1 MEMIESKV
9 LLKIWVYSNETV
21 RGITL
26 YERIVLKAK
35 ELGLV
40 SANVVRGIAGYIGD
54 NKIHKP
60 KLFSITESQPVII
73 EVVDTEHNI
82 NKLLPFL
89 DESIK
94 EGLVALM
101 PISVAGDIKKGGKE
115 NG

>member
-1 MEMIESKV
+1 MKILKDNV
-9 LLKIWVYSNETV
+9 LLKILVYSNETIK
-21 RGITL
+21 GISL
-26 YERIVLKAK
+26 YDRIVLKAK
-35 ELGLV
+35 ELGL
-40 SANVVRGIAGYIGD
+40 ARATVVRGIMGYIGD

-101 PISVAGDIKKGGKE
+101 PVSGAGDIKKGGKE